1 MEDQMIYNIA
11 LTKLPG
17 VGAKRARTLLSYCG
31 SAQAVFDTPS
41 IVADVPGFGQTY
53 AKGMKDNDSLLELA
67 QKELT
72 DLERKGIQAVFL
84 SDPDYPRRL
93 RHIPDSPIVLY
104 KKGNANLNPE
114 RTIAIVGTRN
124 ATDYGRLITEQ
135 IIDGLAAYDVTII
148 SGLAYGIDVTAH
160 RRSVEKGLP
169 TIGVMGTG
177 FGQIYPS
184 YHRSVAHQM
193 LEKGGLLTEFSYEK
207 GPERE
212 HFPMRN
218 RIIAGMSDAVLVV
231 ESAAKGGS
239 MITAELALGYDRDVF
254 AVPGRVT
261 DPFAAGCN
269 QLIRHHKAFMV
280 RNSEDI
286 VRNMNWDI
294 QKKARQATLFASLE
308 GKEKDVVELMKGRE
322 ASYTDELAIAAKMTS
337 GEMASYLLILE
348 LKGMVK
354 SVPGNKYLL
363 T

>member
-1 MEDQMIYNIA
+1 MEDPMIYNIA

-17 VGAKRARTLLSYCG
+17 VGAKKARTLISYCG
-31 SAQAVFDTPS
+31 SAQAVFETPNM
-41 IVADVPGFGQTY
+41 VAEVPGFSKDY
-53 AKGMKDNDSLLELA
+53 ARGIKDSGVYLDIAE
-67 QKELT
+67 KELKS
-72 DLERKGIQAVFL
+72 LERKGIKAVFL
-84 SDPDYPRRL
+84 SDSDYPRRL
-93 RHIPDSPIVLY
+93 RNIPDSPIVLY
-104 KKGNANLNPE
+104 KKGEADLNPA

-124 ATDYGRLITEQ
+124 ATDYGRLVTEQ
-135 IIDGLAAYDVTII
+135 IIDGLTAYNVTII

-160 RRSVEKGLP
+160 RRAVEIGLP

-184 YHRSVAHQM
+184 SHKGVAKQM
-193 LEKGGLLTEFSYEK
+193 LDKGGLLTEFSYDK

-218 RIIAGMSDAVLVV
+218 RIISGMSDAVLVV

-280 RNSEDI
+280 RDAEDI

-294 QKKARQATLFASLE
+294 QKKARQASLFASLE
-308 GKEKDVVELMKGRE
+308 GKEKDIVLLMKGRE
-322 ASYTDELAIAAKMTS
+322 ASYTDELAVEAKMTS

-348 LKGMVK
+348 LKGIVK
-354 SVPGNKYLL
+354 PVPGNKYLL